1 MDTMEQMLSML
12 LDGAV
17 ETLDISPHLQR
28 LATRRYQEVG
38 TWLAEHGQPG
48 WRIYPQGSFRLGT
61 VVRPNTRNGEYDID
75 LVSLL
80 PIAKES
86 ITQAGLKQRVG
97 DMLVAYVRSRNGQ
110 GHTDGPKS
118 CRPRRR
124 CWTLG
129 YPDHGFHLDVLPAIP
144 DVDYAPTGILLT
156 DVELREWQHSNPIG
170 YATWFRNRSEELQ
183 SLLAE
188 AAAKR
193 HVNVADVPEW
203 EVRSTLQRVVQVLKW
218 HSMLHFANEPD
229 IRPPSILITT
239 LAGQAYAGEHDLY
252 TATRNALNGMTEF
265 IEKRD
270 GKWWVSNPAHED
282 ENFADKWNDYPER
295 RTAFFAWHRD
305 IKALLDELLQLQG
318 KGLHVV
324 ASRMYEGFG
333 HDAVQRSVKRYQDHL
348 RGHRESGVLRMGT
361 TGLITTTTKGTR
373 VRDHTFH
380 GDYTD
385 TRH

>member
-1 MDTMEQMLSML
+1 MHSCPAVVHGSTSRRRFQHEMDPAASACFGCGRTPSSLPDL
-12 LDGAV
+12 
-17 ETLDISPHLQR
+17 IF
-28 LATRRYQEVG
+28 G
-38 TWLAEHGQPG
+38 TTCHGPPRDEG
-48 WRIYPQGSFRLGT
+48 RARLGAH
-61 VVRPNTRNGEYDID
+61 GK
-75 LVSLL
+75 
-80 PIAKES
+80 A
-86 ITQAGLKQRVG
+86 
-97 DMLVAYVRSRNGQ
+97 
-110 GHTDGPKS
+110 
-118 CRPRRR
+118 RR
-124 CWTLG
+124 L
-129 YPDHGFHLDVLPAIP
+129 PDHGFHLDVLPAIP

-156 DVELREWQHSNPIG
+156 DVELRAWPHSNPIG

-318 KGLHVV
+318 KGLDVV
-324 ASRMYEGFG
+324 TSRMYEGFG

-361 TGLITTTTKGTR
+361 TGLITTTTNGAR

>member
-1 MDTMEQMLSML
+1 MEQMLSML
-12 LDGAV
+12 LNGAV
-17 ETLDISPHLQR
+17 ETLDISPDLQR
-28 LATRRYQEVG
+28 LATRRYEDVG
-38 TWLAEHGQPG
+38 TWLAEHGQLG

-124 CWTLG
+124 CWTLD
-129 YPDHGFHLDVLPAIP
+129 YTDQGFHLDVLPAIP
-144 DVDYAPTGILLT
+144 DVQYAPTGILLT

-183 SLLAE
+183 FLLAE

-203 EVRSTLQRVVQVLKW
+203 DPQHTPAGGAGPEVAQ
-218 HSMLHFANEPD
+218 HAP
-229 IRPPSILITT
+229 
-239 LAGQAYAGEHDLY
+239 
-252 TATRNALNGMTEF
+252 
-265 IEKRD
+265 
-270 GKWWVSNPAHED
+270 
-282 ENFADKWNDYPER
+282 
-295 RTAFFAWHRD
+295 
-305 IKALLDELLQLQG
+305 
-318 KGLHVV
+318 
-324 ASRMYEGFG
+324 
-333 HDAVQRSVKRYQDHL
+333 L
-348 RGHRESGVLRMGT
+348 RQ
-361 TGLITTTTKGTR
+361 
-373 VRDHTFH
+373 
-380 GDYTD
+380 
-385 TRH
+385 